1 MIVRS
6 AFRITIRLFNSLGRK
21 MISSTFPRL
30 RRWLPLA
37 LLTATTLTAQQNP
50 PISQN
55 FSERLAFGKSMYV
68 KNAHGGNIAFDAIST
83 DLQNWGRFTIL
94 STPEKADL
102 VAEIASYESGTVSLG
117 GNTSAPDDR
126 SAQSGVR
133 KDFSSSSVTLK
144 VYEAKTNR
152 ELWTGSEK
160 IKSAFKKKTE
170 QDNVV
175 AAAEKLFLRFH
186 DAVEPP
192 GKP

>member
-1 MIVRS
+1 
-6 AFRITIRLFNSLGRK
+6 
-21 MISSTFPRL
+21 
-30 RRWLPLA
+30 
-37 LLTATTLTAQQNP
+37 
-50 PISQN
+50 
-55 FSERLAFGKSMYV
+55 MYV
-68 KNAHGGNIAFDAIST
+68 KNAHGGNIPFDVIST

-94 STPEKADL
+94 NAPEKADF
-102 VAEIASYESGTVSLG
+102 VAEVTSYESGTVSLG
-117 GNTSAPDDR
+117 GNTAAPYDR

-133 KDFSSSSVTLK
+133 KDLSSSSVTLK

-175 AAAEKLFLRFH
+175 AAAEKLFVRFH
-186 DAVEPP
+186 DALEPP

>member
-1 MIVRS
+1 M
-6 AFRITIRLFNSLGRK
+6 T
-21 MISSTFPRL
+21 SSTFARSCRL
-30 RRWLPLA
+30 LPIA
-37 LLTATTLTAQQNP
+37 LLAATALTAQQNP

-55 FSERLAFGKSMYV
+55 FAERLAFGKSMYV
-68 KNAHGGNIAFDAIST
+68 KNAHGGNIPFDVIST

-94 STPEKADL
+94 NAPEKADF
-102 VAEIASYESGTVSLG
+102 VAEVTSYESGTVSLG
-117 GNTSAPDDR
+117 GNTAAPYDR

-133 KDFSSSSVTLK
+133 KDLSSSSVTLK

-175 AAAEKLFLRFH
+175 AAAEKLFVRFH
-186 DAVEPP
+186 DALDPP

>member
-1 MIVRS
+1 
-6 AFRITIRLFNSLGRK
+6 
-21 MISSTFPRL
+21 MISSTFVRS
-30 RRWLPLA
+30 RRWLPIGLLA
-37 LLTATTLTAQQNP
+37 ATAVTAQQNP

-68 KNAHGGNIAFDAIST
+68 KNPHGGNIAFEAIST

-94 STPEKADL
+94 NTPEKADV
-102 VAEIASYESGTVSLG
+102 VAEVTSYEPGTVRLG
-117 GNTSAPDDR
+117 GNTSAPYDR

-152 ELWTGSEK
+152 ELWAGSEK
-160 IKSAFKKKTE
+160 IKSAFKKKTG

-175 AAAEKLFLRFH
+175 AAAEKLFVRFH

>member
-1 MIVRS
+1 M
-6 AFRITIRLFNSLGRK
+6 A
-21 MISSTFPRL
+21 
-30 RRWLPLA
+30 
-37 LLTATTLTAQQNP
+37 LTAQQAP

-68 KNAHGGNIAFDAIST
+68 KNEHGGRIAYDVIST
-83 DLQNWGRFTIL
+83 DLENWGRFTIL
-94 STPEKADL
+94 EASEKADL
-102 VAEIASYESGTVSLG
+102 IAEVTSYESGGTVSLG
-117 GNTSAPDDR
+117 GNRPAPYDR
-126 SAQSGVR
+126 SAQTGVR
-133 KDFSSSSVTLK
+133 KDLSSPSVTLTIS
-144 VYEAKTNR
+144 EAKTNR
-152 ELWTGSEK
+152 ELWTGTEK